1 MSATS
6 TPSQGKRQVQVGTP
20 LGLDDLMFHKMVAR
34 EGLSQLYE
42 LDLELFSIDPKIAP
56 SKILGKNITV
66 AWKWDPDGETRY
78 FTGTAIK
85 FGLARGEGKMSV
97 YRCIVAPPMW
107 LLTQNRNSRIFEEM
121 ATKDIIKK
129 VLGEYSITADVM
141 EGLGHAHEY
150 CVQWN
155 ESDYDFICRLME
167 RHGAYFY
174 FKHEDGVSK
183 LCIVKAGHAHGSMAW
198 HEAVEVRDPGGSY
211 GANLEHISHW
221 GMQGQIRPDTSTM
234 QDYNFKEPRANLE
247 KTKTVSPDYTLGAV
261 ELYDYHGGYSDTGV
275 GVDLVTVTAQASQAD
290 ALVYQGVTNARSVG
304 PGWVFAVKGD
314 RVDWMTEKNMLT
326 VSSEIELVQ
335 PGYDTRVSG
344 GDTRFACTMTAVAKS
359 VKWNAPQITP
369 WPRIHGPQTAVVV
382 NKNGQD
388 LDVDEWGRV
397 RVSFNWEREGTSS
410 MLTRVSQMW
419 AGAEWGG
426 IAWPRKGQEVIV
438 EHLNGDPDR
447 PIITGRVYN
456 DAAKPTHD
464 PTSKASIFSIKSRT
478 IGGGGFN
485 ALEFED
491 KAGKEYVFMHSQKD
505 THLRT
510 TESHYELIGKEEH
523 QVVTK
528 DAMRKVDA
536 DQHQTIKGDNKL
548 TVKGANHF
556 KVTSD
561 QLVSSDANVV
571 TQAGQNVHIKAGMN
585 VTIEGGVNVTLKVG
599 GNFIAI
605 TPAGVDIKGVMVK
618 VNSGGAA
625 GSGPGTKAAAAK
637 APKDPMEGKPGAEAP
652 EATKRDWAAVVQTID
667 SNPAA
672 AALLA
677 AADSGAPFCAVCE
690 KARQDEEAAR
700 QANA

>member
-1 MSATS
+1 
-6 TPSQGKRQVQVGTP
+6 
-20 LGLDDLMFHKMVAR
+20 
-34 EGLSQLYE
+34 
-42 LDLELFSIDPKIAP
+42 
-56 SKILGKNITV
+56 
-66 AWKWDPDGETRY
+66 
-78 FTGTAIK
+78 
-85 FGLARGEGKMSV
+85 
-97 YRCIVAPPMW
+97 
-107 LLTQNRNSRIFEEM
+107 
-121 ATKDIIKK
+121 
-129 VLGEYSITADVM
+129 
-141 EGLGHAHEY
+141 
-150 CVQWN
+150 
-155 ESDYDFICRLME
+155 
-167 RHGAYFY
+167 
-174 FKHEDGVSK
+174 
-183 LCIVKAGHAHGSMAW
+183 
-198 HEAVEVRDPGGSY
+198 
-211 GANLEHISHW
+211 
-221 GMQGQIRPDTSTM
+221 
-234 QDYNFKEPRANLE
+234 
-247 KTKTVSPDYTLGAV
+247 
-261 ELYDYHGGYSDTGV
+261 
-275 GVDLVTVTAQASQAD
+275 
-290 ALVYQGVTNARSVG
+290 
-304 PGWVFAVKGD
+304 
-314 RVDWMTEKNMLT
+314 
-326 VSSEIELVQ
+326 
-335 PGYDTRVSG
+335 
-344 GDTRFACTMTAVAKS
+344 MTAVAKS